1 MSGTKDSL
9 QHCCQRP
16 NAQSNG
22 YEAINVMPNRLPIN
36 SPTAMPMLFP
46 KRALTRLPTLPSR
59 RIGELL
65 PHHWVS
71 VDYSLPS
78 CKGQVQTKLPGKDE
92 GDEQQAQ
99 EG

>member
-1 MSGTKDSL
+1 LSDERKVRNED
-9 QHCCQRP
+9 
-16 NAQSNG
+16 G
-22 YEAINVMPNRLPIN
+22 Y
-36 SPTAMPMLFP
+36 FP
-46 KRALTRLPTLPSR
+46 KQALTRLPTLPISR
-59 RIGELL
+59 TGELL

-78 CKGQVQTKLPGKDE
+78 WEGQVQTELPGKDE